1 MKKLFVVL
9 AATLICST
17 CFLTSC
23 KKDKKNDD
31 TPTPV
36 NDNVYEV
43 NLTAIVHECSTPYLM
58 INLEYTDA
66 DGVNHTEVVKGT
78 DQTET
83 ILPKAL
89 EYYQSEIEPYCTSP
103 EEEELLSHYTVRN
116 FTMTVP
122 AGKSFSF
129 TSTCA
134 AVPGYTA
141 PTEEFSMIH
150 PMVLVTAKLVSGD
163 SEDLSQNVQND
174 EVYIKINIGSDPI
187 VFETAMSL
195 HVNTTCG
202 NGHYTF

>member
-1 MKKLFVVL
+1 MKKMFVVL
-9 AATLICST
+9 AATLICSA

-36 NDNVYEV
+36 NNNVYEV

-89 EYYQSEIEPYCTSP
+89 EYYQHALETRQRVLGPDHPDTLELQKLIDEIK
-103 EEEELLSHYTVRN
+103 EEKAE
-116 FTMTVP
+116 
-122 AGKSFSF
+122 
-129 TSTCA
+129 
-134 AVPGYTA
+134 
-141 PTEEFSMIH
+141 
-150 PMVLVTAKLVSGD
+150 
-163 SEDLSQNVQND
+163 
-174 EVYIKINIGSDPI
+174 
-187 VFETAMSL
+187 
-195 HVNTTCG
+195 
-202 NGHYTF
+202 